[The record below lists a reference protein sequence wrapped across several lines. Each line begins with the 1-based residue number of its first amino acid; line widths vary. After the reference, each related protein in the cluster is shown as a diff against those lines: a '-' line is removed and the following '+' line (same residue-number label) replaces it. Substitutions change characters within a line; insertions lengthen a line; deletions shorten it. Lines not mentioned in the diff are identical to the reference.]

1 MATGLGTF
9 DGSAVA
15 LKSGG
20 AVGGLA
26 SATVSQSINT
36 TDRTVTITVTGYAGY
51 KRMSGGNWS
60 VSQGTAFWGT
70 AHADAYLKVTIDGQ
84 TASITNKI
92 GVASSKSQT
101 VTTGTV
107 CTIPNGKAQARSGYS
122 AQKSYSRTFS
132 YGTSGSAITKS
143 WSVTIHEYGNDSYN
157 SGWHD
162 FSVSGSVT
170 TDAIGVEPIAP
181 SGAGV
186 SLTGRTYNSVNIK
199 STVSS
204 WGQGYSGTP
213 NLEQIVVAGSA
224 TSSNWQNTGRQVK
237 QNATSSM
244 SSEQS
249 VTNSNSIAY
258 SGGMSIKGATPFK
271 IAAWA
276 STSVG
281 STSYF
286 DDTTYY
292 TPPAPLSSL
301 TYTQTQNST
310 NVTIGVSITGN
321 SSTNNSNNN
330 VTTQYRYST
339 NGGSSYSDWTSIPG
353 AATAWTNKT
362 ASFTCNYGA
371 SVVIQARQMYQYQ
384 YSEVKQVSFTATNG
398 TAPSAGSL
406 AVTGSTWNSVTL
418 TASNVNYGKPDGVSG
433 RKLAIGVH
441 AYNDTTTKREN
452 QVENVTSATTTVNNN
467 SIYPSGTALNL
478 KGMADVYPYLWVW
491 NTKQSAYVVNQTSAY
506 YLPPAP
512 GVVSYTD
519 DFHGDYTI
527 RYTGNPSNNVSGY
540 TVSEL
545 KRTVRYKID
554 DGNWVYV
561 DNDATKTLEAITSE
575 QIHVPYQSTA
585 VIEAWMTYRGK
596 NSEVSSFSI
605 TNTVKD
611 LKLYGS
617 VNGVSEN
624 IEHLY
629 GSVNGL
635 SKKVVKLYGSVGGV
649 ATEVYRDE

>member
-36 TDRTVTITVTGYAGY
+36 TNRTVTITVTGYAGY

-70 AHADAYLKVTIDGQ
+70 AHADSYLRVTIDGQ

-132 YGTSGSAITKS
+132 YDTAGSAITKS

-170 TDAIGVEPIAP
+170 TDSIGAAATAP
-181 SGAGV
+181 SGLGV
-186 SLTGRTYNSVNIK
+186 DTISTTWNSVKGRAYLSSYGNGTGTK
-199 STVSS
+199 ELTMLVLTQSYVAGLPHRYHVTTSGATSFNATVSS
-204 WGQGYSGTP
+204 SSP
-213 NLEQIVVAGSA
+213 CANAGCI
-224 TSSNWQNTGRQVK
+224 T
-237 QNATSSM
+237 
-244 SSEQS
+244 
-249 VTNSNSIAY
+249 
-258 SGGMSIKGATPFK
+258 IKGASDYY
-271 IAAWA
+271 IGIYANN
-276 STSVG
+276 G
-281 STSYF
+281 SLQSRYA
-286 DDTTYY
+286 YPNKVY

-321 SSTNNSNNN
+321 SSTNNSSNN

-353 AATAWTNKT
+353 TATAWTNKT

-371 SVVIQARQMYQYQ
+371 SVVIQARQMYQSQ

-398 TAPSAGSL
+398 TVPSAGSL
-406 AVTGSTWNSVTL
+406 AATGSTWNSITL
-418 TASNVNYGKPDGVSG
+418 VASNVNYGKPDGVSG

-441 AYNDTTTKREN
+441 AYNDNTTKREN

-519 DFHGDYTI
+519 DSHGDYTI
-527 RYTGNPSNNVSGY
+527 RYTGNPSNNVSNY
-540 TVSEL
+540 DVSEL

-554 DGNWVYV
+554 DGDWVYV
-561 DNDATKTLEAITSE
+561 DNNTTKTLEAITSE

-585 VIEAWMTYRGK
+585 AVEAWLTYRGK

-624 IEHLY
+624 VEHLY